1 MDNPQVPNRNLIFY
15 RMAYTFVFYV
25 MVTTILMNMIFGI
38 IIDTFAELREKK
50 EPIEEQITGML
61 TYADVC

>member
-1 MDNPQVPNRNLIFY
+1 
-15 RMAYTFVFYV
+15 MAYTFVFYV

-50 EPIEEQITGML
+50 EQIEEQITGML
-61 TYADVC
+61 TYAHVCSRMLTYAHIR